1 MTIVIV
7 ESKILYFISLI
18 LNVFILGFIVDKIS
32 KDVKFWTSKIEPF
45 VTTFYME
52 SLLPEIIDSRFD
64 RGLPIKSGIPTKK
77 L

>member
-7 ESKILYFISLI
+7 ESKILHFISL
-18 LNVFILGFIVDKIS
+18 ILGFIVDKIS

-52 SLLPEIIDSRFD
+52 SLLPEIIDPRFD
-64 RGLPIKSGIPTKK
+64 RGLPIRSGIPTKK

>member
-1 MTIVIV
+1 MLTENQGIVQQIMIY
-7 ESKILYFISLI
+7 SGQ
-18 LNVFILGFIVDKIS
+18 GFIVDKIS

-52 SLLPEIIDSRFD
+52 SLLPEIIDPRFD
-64 RGLPIKSGIPTKK
+64 RGLPIRSGIPTKK